1 MRDRLNLLLFVGI
14 LGSFATG
21 VLLYLFTGAPAR
33 LVGGLLMVAG
43 LVAIAGARGAAAA
56 AAQPNVVRIISI
68 GTRTKSELR
77 PTTFV
82 LWGSGVALVG
92 LLQLLGF

>member
-14 LGSFATG
+14 LGSFAAG
-21 VLLYLFTGAPAR
+21 VLLFIFTGAPAR
-33 LVGGLLMVAG
+33 LEGGLIIVVG
-43 LVAIAGARGAAAA
+43 LVAIVGARGAAAA
-56 AAQPNVVRIISI
+56 AAQPNVVRIVSF
-68 GTRTKSELR
+68 GTRTTSEVR

-92 LLQLLGF
+92 LLLLLGF